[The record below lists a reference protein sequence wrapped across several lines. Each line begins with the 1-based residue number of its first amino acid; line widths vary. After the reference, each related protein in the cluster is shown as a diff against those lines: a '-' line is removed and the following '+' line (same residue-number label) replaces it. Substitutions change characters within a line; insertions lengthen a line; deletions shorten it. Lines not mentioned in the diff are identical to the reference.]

1 MLNNRPPQ
9 SWQYENRTNVW
20 STKHASSIYFHVV
33 TKLENKWTLQMF
45 FFFSNVDGVNVTPSL
60 HLRVLVVDIKSLK
73 YSKVCNF

>member
-1 MLNNRPPQ
+1 MD
-9 SWQYENRTNVW
+9 TANV
-20 STKHASSIYFHVV
+20 
-33 TKLENKWTLQMF
+33 